1 MKVTTIS
8 ANLRFSK
15 DIGHG
20 AWKVIEIGAED
31 SLDPREDWQT
41 AQTALYQQ
49 LGQQMTLLWNN
60 GSSKPTQEPS
70 TSETPAPKHDHWCEE
85 HQTEFKQ
92 FSKEGEVWYSHK
104 APEGKWCR
112 EK

>member
-20 AWKVIEIGAED
+20 AWKVIEIGAEA
-31 SLDPREDWQT
+31 SVDPRENWQT

-49 LGQQMTLLWNN
+49 LGQQMTILWNT
-60 GSSKPTQEPS
+60 GKPAQEPPPLE
-70 TSETPAPKHDHWCEE
+70 TSAPTPDHWCKE
-85 HQTEFKQ
+85 HQTEYQ
-92 FSKEGEVWYSHK
+92 RFSKDGKVWYSHK

>member
-8 ANLRFSK
+8 AALRFSK

-20 AWKVIEIGAED
+20 AWKVIEIGAEA
-31 SLDPREDWQT
+31 SVDPREDWQS
-41 AQTALYQQ
+41 AQTTLYQQ

-60 GSSKPTQEPS
+60 SKSAQESTTVEAPTTKSGHYCQ
-70 TSETPAPKHDHWCEE
+70 E
-85 HQTEFKQ
+85 HQTEYNRYEKD
-92 FSKEGEVWYSHK
+92 GRVWYSHK
-104 APEGKWCR
+104 VGNIWCK

>member
-20 AWKVIEIGAED
+20 AWKVIEIGTEASVD
-31 SLDPREDWQT
+31 LREDWQS

-49 LGQQMTLLWNN
+49 LVQQMAILWNN
-60 GSSKPTQEPS
+60 AKPAQQPPNI
-70 TSETPAPKHDHWCEE
+70 ETPAPKFDHWCEP
-85 HQTEFKQ
+85 HQMEFKRRNGKNGV
-92 FSKEGEVWYSHK
+92 FYSHK
-104 APEGKWCR
+104 APDCNWCNER
-112 EK
+112 